1 MRMWFFWLRRRWR
14 VALASLAIVL
24 AAALVTVLTL
34 GDTAFSVTLLG
45 DANAPRAALAGE
57 PSGTMLPRSGD
68 ATQAYS
74 TLPDTNTSLLDAPI
88 GADAGPQTVAQAQA
102 AWSAAE
108 IQQHETELL
117 AALNCT
123 RRQQQLPALTL
134 DPQLSQTASE
144 AWLKLTRDPSFSLM
158 SLPGQYAMR
167 SVLPLDFGAPNLA
180 TASNPAAQGDKTTLA
195 CSVGGFDAAVLP
207 AASGARQIGIAVFP
221 PQASWDM
228 ASAVILVK

>member
-1 MRMWFFWLRRRWR
+1 MWLLWLRRRWR
-14 VALASLAIVL
+14 VALASLAIIL
-24 AAALVTVLTL
+24 AAALVAALTL
-34 GDTAFSVTLLG
+34 GESAFSVTFLG

-74 TLPDTNTSLLDAPI
+74 TLPDINIGLLDAPI
-88 GADAGPQTVAQAQA
+88 ATDAGPQTVAQAQV

-108 IQQHETELL
+108 IQRHETELL
-117 AALNCT
+117 AALNCGQ
-123 RRQQQLPALTL
+123 RYQQLPALTL
-134 DPQLSQTASE
+134 DPQRSQTASD
-144 AWLKLTRDPSFSLM
+144 AWLKLTRDQSFSLM

-167 SVLPLDFGAPNLA
+167 SVLPLDLGAPNPA
-180 TASNPAAQGDKTTLA
+180 TASDLASQNDTTAPACAI
-195 CSVGGFDAAVLP
+195 GGFDAATLP
-207 AASGARQIGIAVFP
+207 AASGARQVGIAIFP